1 MNSSSWPHIL
11 IVGAGSVGLRHG
23 RNLSELGCRVSGM
36 DPRQDRRE
44 AFADEFS
51 CFAFEDLETALAAG
65 GLDGV
70 AVCSPTRFHVEQCL
84 PALEAGLPVLLEKP
98 VAKTLAEAQVLAQA
112 IERTGTPLLLG
123 YTWRWWPPLAKVRAL
138 LAEDTIG
145 TVRYVDFTMSAHLAD
160 WHPGEPLE
168 EFFMS
173 SAELGGGALLDES
186 HWVDLML
193 WFFGMPESLSA
204 RVEKI
209 SDLDITSD
217 DNVDMMINFASGLR
231 ANLHLDLYGR
241 PHRKSI
247 RFIGEG
253 GTILW
258 SEAPNQIAVCVEAGE
273 NWREERFE
281 CERNDMFM
289 GVAREYLAVL
299 GGAPVDTCAIADGLG
314 VMALLEAARQS
325 HAEGRRIEPR
335 SLV

>member
-1 MNSSSWPHIL
+1 MNEPHIL

-23 RNLSELGCRVSGM
+23 RNLTALGCRLSGM

-51 CFAFEDLETALAAG
+51 CFAFEDLETALEAG

-98 VAKTLAEAQVLAQA
+98 VAKTLAESQVLAQA

-123 YTWRWWPPLAKVRAL
+123 YTWRWWPPLAKVRDL
-138 LAEDTIG
+138 LSEEAIG
-145 TVRYVDFTMSAHLAD
+145 TVRYVDFTMSAHLED
-160 WHPGEPLE
+160 WHPGEPLA

-186 HWVDLML
+186 HWIDLML
-193 WFFGMPESLSA
+193 WFFGMPQTLSA

-217 DNVDMMINFASGLR
+217 DNVDMMIDFASGLR

-247 RFIGEG
+247 RFIGDG

-258 SEAPNQIAVCVEAGE
+258 SEAPNQIAVCVEAAE
-273 NWREERFE
+273 NWREEIFD

-289 GVAREYLAVL
+289 GVAEEYLAVL
-299 GGAPVDTCAIADGLG
+299 GGAPVSTCAIADGLD
-314 VMALLEAARQS
+314 VMTLLEAARQS
-325 HAEGRRIEPR
+325 HAEGRRME
-335 SLV
+335 LG

>member
-1 MNSSSWPHIL
+1 MNNPHIL

-23 RNLSELGCRVSGM
+23 RNLTALGCTVSGM
-36 DPRQDRRE
+36 DPKPDRRA
-44 AFADEFS
+44 AFAGEFGGNT
-51 CFAFEDLETALAAG
+51 FEDLDSALGAG

-84 PALEAGLPVLLEKP
+84 PALENGLPVLLEKP
-98 VAKTLAEAQVLAQA
+98 VAKTLDEAEVLAKA
-112 IERTGTPLLLG
+112 MERTGTPLLLG

-138 LAEDTIG
+138 LAENAVGAI
-145 TVRYVDFTMSAHLAD
+145 RYVDFTMSAHLED
-160 WHPGEPLE
+160 WHPGEPLA

-193 WFFGMPESLSA
+193 WFFGMPETLSA

-209 SDLDITSD
+209 SDLEITSD
-217 DNVDMMINFASGLR
+217 DNVDMMIGFANGLR
-231 ANLHLDLYGR
+231 ANVHLDLYGR

-258 SEAPNQIAVCVEAGE
+258 SETPNQIAVCTEAGE
-273 NWREERFE
+273 NWREERFD
-281 CERNDMFM
+281 CERNDMFL

-299 GGAPVDTCAIADGLG
+299 GGAPVRTCSIEDGLS
-314 VMALLEAARQS
+314 VMTMLEAARQS
-325 HAEGRRIEPR
+325 QAEGRRIM
-335 SLV
+335 LG

>member
-1 MNSSSWPHIL
+1 MNEPHIL

-23 RNLSELGCRVSGM
+23 RNLTALGCRLSGM

-51 CFAFEDLETALAAG
+51 CFAFEDLETALEAG

-98 VAKTLAEAQVLAQA
+98 VAKTLAESQVLAQA

-138 LAEDTIG
+138 LSQNAIG
-145 TVRYVDFTMSAHLAD
+145 TVRYVDFTMSAHLED
-160 WHPGEPLE
+160 WHPGEPLA

-186 HWVDLML
+186 HWIDLML
-193 WFFGMPESLSA
+193 WFFGMPQTLSA

-247 RFIGEG
+247 RFIGDG

-258 SEAPNQIAVCVEAGE
+258 SEAPNQIAVFVEAAE
-273 NWREERFE
+273 NWREEIFD

-289 GVAREYLAVL
+289 GVAEEYLAVL
-299 GGAPVDTCAIADGLG
+299 GGAPVGTCAIADGLD
-314 VMALLEAARQS
+314 VMTLLEAARQS
-325 HAEGRRIEPR
+325 HAEGRRMER
-335 SLV
+335 G

>member
-1 MNSSSWPHIL
+1 MTTSHIL

-23 RNLSELGCRVSGM
+23 RNLASLGAKVSAM
-36 DPRQDRRE
+36 DPRADRRE
-44 AFADEFS
+44 GFAAELGG
-51 CFAFEDLETALAAG
+51 AVFETLDAALAAG
-65 GLDGV
+65 GLDG
-70 AVCSPTRFHVEQCL
+70 AAICSPTRFHVDQAV

-98 VAKTLAEAQVLAQA
+98 VAKTLAEAQDLAAA
-112 IERTGTPLLLG
+112 IDRTGTPLLLG
-123 YTWRWWPPLAKVRAL
+123 YTWRWWPPLARVREL
-138 LAEDTIG
+138 LAANAIG
-145 TVRYVDFTMSAHLAD
+145 TLRYVDFTMSAHLED

-193 WFFGMPESLSA
+193 WFFGTPDSLSA

-217 DNVDMMINFASGLR
+217 DNVDMMIDYPGGLR

-253 GTILW
+253 GSILW
-258 SEAPNQIAVCVEAGE
+258 SETPNRIGICVEAGE
-273 NWREERFE
+273 AWSEESFD
-281 CERNDMFM
+281 CERNDMFL
-289 GVAREYLAVL
+289 GVAQEYLAL
-299 GGAPVDTCAIADGLG
+299 LDGKPVETCTIDDGLG
-314 VMALLEAARQS
+314 VMAVLEAARQS
-325 HAEGRRIEPR
+325 HESGRRVT
-335 SLV
+335 LG

>member
-1 MNSSSWPHIL
+1 
-11 IVGAGSVGLRHG
+11 
-23 RNLSELGCRVSGM
+23 
-36 DPRQDRRE
+36 
-44 AFADEFS
+44 
-51 CFAFEDLETALAAG
+51 
-65 GLDGV
+65 
-70 AVCSPTRFHVEQCL
+70 
-84 PALEAGLPVLLEKP
+84 
-98 VAKTLAEAQVLAQA
+98 
-112 IERTGTPLLLG
+112 
-123 YTWRWWPPLAKVRAL
+123 
-138 LAEDTIG
+138 
-145 TVRYVDFTMSAHLAD
+145 
-160 WHPGEPLE
+160 
-168 EFFMS
+168 MS

-217 DNVDMMINFASGLR
+217 DNVDMMIDFASGLR

>member
-1 MNSSSWPHIL
+1 MSKKHIL
-11 IVGAGSVGLRHG
+11 IVGTGSAGLRHG
-23 RNLSELGCRVSGM
+23 RNLTSLGASVLGM
-36 DPRQDRRE
+36 DPSGERR
-44 AFADEFS
+44 ATFIDEFHTS
-51 CFAFEDLETALAAG
+51 VYETLDDALAGG

-70 AVCSPTRFHVEQCL
+70 AVCSPTRFHVEQCV

-98 VAKTLAEAQVLAQA
+98 VSKTLTEAEYLAGA
-112 IERTGTPLLLG
+112 MIRTGTPLLLG
-123 YTWRWWPPLAKVRAL
+123 YTWRWWPPLSRVQEL
-138 LAEDTIG
+138 LAQNSVGAI
-145 TVRYVDFTMSAHLAD
+145 RYLEFTMSAHLED
-160 WHPGEPLE
+160 WHPGEPLT

-209 SDLDITSD
+209 SNLNITSD

-247 RFIGEG
+247 RFVGEG

-258 SEAPNQIAVCVEAGE
+258 SEAPNQIAVFLEAGK
-273 NWREERFE
+273 NWSEEIFT
-281 CERNDMFM
+281 CERNDMFI
-289 GVAREYLAVL
+289 GVAREYLDVL
-299 GGAPVDTCAIADGLG
+299 DGAAPHTCTIDDGLD
-314 VMALLEAARQS
+314 VMSLLEAARQS
-325 HAEGRRIEPR
+325 HNTDRQVELG
-335 SLV
+335 

>member
-1 MNSSSWPHIL
+1 MNEPHIL

-23 RNLSELGCRVSGM
+23 RNLTALGCRLSGM

-51 CFAFEDLETALAAG
+51 CFAFEDLETALEAG

-84 PALEAGLPVLLEKP
+84 PALEGGLPVLLEKP
-98 VAKTLAEAQVLAQA
+98 VAKTLAEAEILAEA

-123 YTWRWWPPLAKVRAL
+123 YTWRWWPPLAKVRDL
-138 LAEDTIG
+138 LSEEAIG
-145 TVRYVDFTMSAHLAD
+145 TVRYVDFTMSAHLED
-160 WHPGEPLE
+160 WHPGEPLA

-193 WFFGMPESLSA
+193 WFFGMPQTLSA

-217 DNVDMMINFASGLR
+217 DNVDMMIDFASGLR

-247 RFIGEG
+247 RFIGDG

-258 SEAPNQIAVCVEAGE
+258 SEAPNQIAVCVEAAE
-273 NWREERFE
+273 NWREEIFD

-289 GVAREYLAVL
+289 GVAEEYLAVL
-299 GGAPVDTCAIADGLG
+299 GGAPVSTCAIADGLD
-314 VMALLEAARQS
+314 VMTLLEAARQS
-325 HAEGRRIEPR
+325 HAEGRRME
-335 SLV
+335 LG

>member
-1 MNSSSWPHIL
+1 MSTPHIL
-11 IVGAGSVGLRHG
+11 ILGAGSIGLRHG
-23 RNLSELGCRVSGM
+23 RNLTSLGARVSGM

-44 AFADEFS
+44 AFANEFS
-51 CFAFEDLETALAAG
+51 CFAFEDMDTALRAG

-84 PALEAGLPVLLEKP
+84 PALEAGLPVLSEKP
-98 VAKTLAEAQVLAQA
+98 VAKTLAEAEVLAAA
-112 IERTGTPLLLG
+112 IQRTGTPLLLG
-123 YTWRWWPPLAKVRAL
+123 YTWRWWPPLTKVRAL
-138 LAEDTIG
+138 LAQNTIG
-145 TVRYVDFTMSAHLAD
+145 TIRHVEFTMSAHLED

-193 WFFGMPESLSA
+193 WFFGMPETLSA

-209 SDLDITSD
+209 SDLDISSD
-217 DNVDMMINFASGLR
+217 DNVDMMIGFPNGLR

-253 GTILW
+253 GSILW
-258 SEAPNQIAVCVEAGE
+258 SEAPNQIAVCTEAGE
-273 NWREERFE
+273 TWSEERFS

-289 GVAREYLAVL
+289 AVAREYLAVL
-299 GGAPVDTCAIADGLG
+299 GGGPVTTCTIDDGLG
-314 VMALLEAARQS
+314 VMTLLEAARQS
-325 HAEGRRIEPR
+325 HADGRRIAFD
-335 SLV
+335 

>member
-1 MNSSSWPHIL
+1 MTKPHIL
-11 IVGAGSVGLRHG
+11 IVGAGSVGMRHG
-23 RNLSELGCRVSGM
+23 RNLSGMGCRLSGM
-36 DPRQDRRE
+36 DPRADRRD
-44 AFADEFS
+44 AFAAEFG
-51 CFAFEDLETALAAG
+51 AAAYEDLDSALTAGAV
-65 GLDGV
+65 DGV

-84 PALEAGLPVLLEKP
+84 PALERGLPVLLEKP
-98 VAKTLAEAQVLAQA
+98 VAKTLAEAEVLAEA
-112 IERTGTPLLLG
+112 IGRTGTPLLLG
-123 YTWRWWPPLAKVRAL
+123 YTWRWWPPLARVRAL
-138 LAEDTIG
+138 LSQGAVGTIRH
-145 TVRYVDFTMSAHLAD
+145 VEFTMSANLED
-160 WHPGEPLE
+160 WHPGEPLA

-217 DNVDMMINFASGLR
+217 DNVDMMIGFANGLR

-258 SEAPNQIAVCVEAGE
+258 SEAPNQIAVCAEAGE
-273 NWREERFE
+273 NWNEERFD
-281 CERNDMFM
+281 CERNDMF
-289 GVAREYLAVL
+289 VAVAEEYLAVL
-299 GGAPVDTCAIADGLG
+299 GGAAVKTCGIEDGLG
-314 VMALLEAARQS
+314 VMTLLEAARRSQ
-325 HAEGRRIEPR
+325 AEGRRIM
-335 SLV
+335 LD

>member
-1 MNSSSWPHIL
+1 MSKKHIL
-11 IVGAGSVGLRHG
+11 IVGTGSIGMRHG
-23 RNLSELGCRVSGM
+23 RNLTALGATVCGM
-36 DPRQDRRE
+36 DPRPDRRA
-44 AFADEFS
+44 AFAEEFD
-51 CFAFEDLETALAAG
+51 AATFEDLATALAG
-65 GLDGV
+65 STLDGV

-84 PALEAGLPVLLEKP
+84 PALKEGLPVLLEKP
-98 VAKTLAEAQVLAQA
+98 VAKTLAEAEVLAEA
-112 IERTGTPLLLG
+112 IRRTDTPLLLG
-123 YTWRWWPPLAKVRAL
+123 YTWRWWPPLARVRQL
-138 LAEDTIG
+138 LAEKAVG
-145 TVRYVDFTMSAHLAD
+145 TMRFVDFTMSAHLED

-193 WFFGMPESLSA
+193 WFFGRPENLSA

-217 DNVDMMINFASGLR
+217 DNVDMMINFANGLR

-247 RFIGEG
+247 RFIGDG

-258 SEAPNQIAVCVEAGE
+258 SEAPNQIAICVEAGE
-273 NWREERFE
+273 NWAEERFE
-281 CERNDMFM
+281 CERNDMFV
-289 GVAREYLAVL
+289 GVAEEYLAVL
-299 GGAPVDTCAIADGLG
+299 NGAPVSTCGIDDGLG

-325 HAEGRRIEPR
+325 HDTGRRII
-335 SLV
+335 LD